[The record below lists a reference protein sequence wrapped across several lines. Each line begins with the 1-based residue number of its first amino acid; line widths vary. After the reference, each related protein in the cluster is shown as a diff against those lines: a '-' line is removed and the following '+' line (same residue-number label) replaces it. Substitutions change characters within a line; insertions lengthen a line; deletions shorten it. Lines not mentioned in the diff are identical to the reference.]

1 MRKVKVV
8 LPATVTDLGPGI
20 HSLGLA
26 LALHATVDV
35 IERSDDRF
43 TVETSGEG
51 AGRYST
57 GLRHPVILGLTRVF
71 QALERAPTGL
81 TIRVDSRIPSGS
93 GLGAEAAFVIA
104 GVIGA
109 NNLFGS
115 PFNRD
120 QVLTLA
126 AQACRRSDH
135 AVTAILGGLTVS
147 LLEGEDLVYRPLP
160 IQSMYTVI
168 VLPEFDPPEQRS
180 PLPDRIPTADA
191 LFNLAHLP
199 LLIDAL
205 RSGDL
210 DLLASSLEDRLFAPV
225 RQTAIPG
232 FEQVVRAAKFGGASA
247 VALCGGGPALIAF
260 ANARHRQLADLM
272 VTAFADV
279 DIHARAWV
287 VPVDTQGVVLSV
299 AEL

>member
-20 HSLGLA
+20 HTLGLA
-26 LALHATVDV
+26 LALHATVEI
-35 IERSDDRF
+35 IERGDDRF

-51 AGRYST
+51 AGSYST

-71 QALERAPTGL
+71 QTLERAPTGL
-81 TIRVDSRIPSGS
+81 TIRVDSRIPLSS

-115 PFNRD
+115 PFNLD

-147 LLEGEDLVYRPLP
+147 LLDGETLVYRPLP
-160 IQSMYTVI
+160 IQSMYTV
-168 VLPEFDPPEQRS
+168 VALPELDPPDQR
-180 PLPDRIPTADA
+180 PPPPDRASTADA
-191 LFNLAHLP
+191 LFNLARLP
-199 LLIDAL
+199 LLIEAL

-210 DLLASSLEDRLFAPV
+210 ALLASSLEDRLFAPA
-225 RQTAIPG
+225 RRALIPG
-232 FEQVVRAAKFGGASA
+232 YEQVVRTAKEGGASA

-260 ANARHRQLADLM
+260 ASTRHRQLADLM
-272 VTAFADV
+272 VTAFAEV
-279 DIHARAWV
+279 DIRARAWV
-287 VPVDTQGVVLSV
+287 VPVDTQGVILSV
-299 AEL
+299 AES